1 MHATFGESIQPERP
15 LAHHK
20 SAKVL
25 IVEDEKLVA
34 WDMREILREAGLRS
48 VAMAHSLRDAKR
60 IIAKH
65 NLALVFL
72 DLKLPDGDGGGLLA
86 ELDRRQVATV
96 IVTGYPRSEAGER
109 PALLKPY
116 STKDL
121 LAITAR
127 MLDGARSK
135 SAGENKDKDDDQDEA
150 KTA

>member
-1 MHATFGESIQPERP
+1 MHATFGGSIQPDRP

-34 WDMREILREAGLRS
+34 WDMRETLREAGLRS

-60 IIAKH
+60 IIDKH
-65 NLALVFL
+65 DLALVFL
-72 DLKLPDGDGGGLLA
+72 DLKLPDGHGGDLLA
-86 ELDRRQVATV
+86 ELDRRQVAIV
-96 IVTGYPRSEAGER
+96 IVTGYSAMEAGER

-116 STKDL
+116 ATENL

-127 MLDGARSK
+127 ILSG
-135 SAGENKDKDDDQDEA
+135 G
-150 KTA
+150 